1 MDPVPTHVIVVGV
14 GSIGCSLLPLLV
26 GMGPLRLTLVDGDT
40 VEAANL
46 VRQTLYGPSDVG
58 RLKVEVAA
66 ERLAAIA
73 SGTSIRTIPHF
84 LDGGN
89 AERHIANS
97 TVVLDATDDL
107 HVKYLLDRTCRA
119 LGVPLITGAV
129 HHHQFQVATL
139 HVPGAT
145 GGTFAGLHELFPG
158 PRTGEQDSCDMRSVP
173 VHVTALC
180 AAVMA
185 MRLRD
190 LLHGVHALIGTVDLI
205 DVQGGRWLRL
215 AIPSPPHSDELI
227 AAFASGTDHA

>member
-1 MDPVPTHVIVVGV
+1 MDPVPTHVTVVGV
-14 GSIGCSLLPLLV
+14 GSIGCSLLPLLM

-66 ERLAAIA
+66 ERMAAFTGAA
-73 SGTSIRTIPHF
+73 STRTIPHF

-89 AERHIANS
+89 AEHLVANS
-97 TVVLDATDDL
+97 TVVIDATDDL

-129 HHHQFQVATL
+129 HDQQFQVATL
-139 HVPGAT
+139 HVPGTAN
-145 GGTFAGLHELFPG
+145 GTYAGLHELFPG
-158 PRTGEQDSCDMRSVP
+158 PRSGEQDCCDMRGVP
-173 VHVTALC
+173 AHVTALC

-190 LLHGVHALIGTVDLI
+190 LLHGVHALIGMVDLI

-215 AIPSPPHSDELI
+215 AIPSPPHSDDLI
-227 AAFASGTDHA
+227 AAVDSGTDRT